1 MNKKAYQTTST
12 PVAKSQEEIRRIL
25 SRYGADGVQF
35 SEDWKNKTLSIR
47 FLFSITGIQYSV
59 LFKIPIPEADTS
71 SPTGRR
77 RKSNQVEQLQEQ
89 LERGIWRAAFWA
101 IKSRMEA
108 VDFGIETFQ
117 EAFLSHFE
125 VPGTDKQ
132 IGDILIPRLS
142 TGNLKLLEGNKY
154 D

>member
-1 MNKKAYQTTST
+1 MDSKAYQTTST
-12 PVAKSQEEIRRIL
+12 PVSKSQEDIRRIL
-25 SRYGADGVQF
+25 ARYGADGVQF
-35 SEDWKNKTLSIR
+35 SEDWKCMVLLIR
-47 FLFSITGIQYSV
+47 FLYSIKNIQYSV
-59 LFKIPIPEADTS
+59 LFKIPIPKAES
-71 SPTGRR
+71 QSPEVRVRR
-77 RKSNQVEQLQEQ
+77 SEQLIKLQEQ

-132 IGDILIPRLS
+132 IGEILIPRLAA
-142 TGNLKLLEGNKY
+142 GNLRLLE
-154 D
+154 

>member
-1 MNKKAYQTTST
+1 MDIKAYQTTST
-12 PVAKSQEEIRRIL
+12 PVAKSQEDIRRIL

-35 SEDWKNKTLSIR
+35 SEDWKGMSLSIR
-47 FLFSITGIQYSV
+47 FLYSIKEIQYSV
-59 LFKIPIPEADTS
+59 LFKIPIPKANTE
-71 SPTGRR
+71 SPTGRQ
-77 RKSNQVEQLQEQ
+77 RKGTQIEQLQEQ

-142 TGNLKLLEGNKY
+142 TGNLRLLE
-154 D
+154 